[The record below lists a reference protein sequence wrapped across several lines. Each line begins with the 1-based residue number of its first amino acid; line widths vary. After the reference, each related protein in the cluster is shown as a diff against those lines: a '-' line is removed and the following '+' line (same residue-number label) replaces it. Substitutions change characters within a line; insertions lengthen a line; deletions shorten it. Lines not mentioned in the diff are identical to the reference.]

1 MAALIIVSN
10 LYKYMFLRG
19 VNANIACHDAN
30 KENLIKKK
38 QQQSALNYMMR
49 IVIFSTAN
57 SGLVILV
64 INKSNSFV

>member
-38 QQQSALNYMMR
+38 N
-49 IVIFSTAN
+49 
-57 SGLVILV
+57 
-64 INKSNSFV
+64 NKVL